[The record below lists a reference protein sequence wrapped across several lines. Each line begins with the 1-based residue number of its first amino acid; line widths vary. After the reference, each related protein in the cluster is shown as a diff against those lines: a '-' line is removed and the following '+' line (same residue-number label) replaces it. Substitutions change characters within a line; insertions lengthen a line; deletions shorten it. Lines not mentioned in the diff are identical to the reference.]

1 MTNHEQIDSGF
12 PPLAVVAEKDPMHR
26 GTLAA
31 FLSCDGYRVFE
42 EDNENAVLSCID
54 SANRLAVLF
63 VDLDMPGWRSL
74 AWYALNTMPD
84 AFVIGFR
91 GNNAVPEDSD
101 LEQFGIQVCL
111 QKPILYNDVRRVLS
125 ETVEK

>member
-1 MTNHEQIDSGF
+1 MINHEQKESGF
-12 PPLAVVAEKDPMHR
+12 SPLAVVAEKDPMHR

-74 AWYALNTMPD
+74 AWHALNTMPD
-84 AFVIGFR
+84 AFVIGVR
-91 GNNAVPEDSD
+91 GNNAVPEESD
-101 LEQFGIQVCL
+101 LEQFGIQACL
-111 QKPILYNDVRRVLS
+111 QKPILYNEVRRVLS
-125 ETVEK
+125 ETVER

>member
-1 MTNHEQIDSGF
+1 MINHEQIDSGF

-74 AWYALNTMPD
+74 AWHALNTMPD
-84 AFVIGFR
+84 AFVIGVS

-101 LEQFGIQVCL
+101 LEQFGIRVCL

-125 ETVEK
+125 ESVER